1 MPNTPGPKPSTG
13 PRLRLLLVEDS
24 RYDAR
29 IVRQHLKQIHGDGF
43 ELRHVRRLAEV
54 EAALDGFSADCI
66 LLDLSLPDAAGT
78 EGVTFLLSVTNGVP
92 IVVLS
97 VTDDHEVA
105 ISAVRLG
112 AQDFLVK
119 GRVDAELLNRS
130 IRYAIERKGGESQLA
145 HQALHDAVTGLPNRT
160 LFTDRLR
167 QALAKRRRSAQAVA
181 VMFLDLDRFKAV
193 NDQFGHDAG
202 DDLLIEVSRR
212 LQALLRPTDTV
223 ARFGGDEFVILCEQF
238 DTDDEAAAIAGRVVE
253 SVSQPF
259 RIKGKEVFASTSVGV
274 ALAIDSSDP
283 GGLIQAADLALYH
296 AKENGQQR
304 YEFFDDEMR
313 KRAVSRAELQYAL
326 HRAVE
331 KQEFQLVYQPLVEL
345 ATGEII
351 GGEALARWR
360 RPRHGV
366 VEPEEFIPL
375 AEEIGLIVP
384 IGALLLTQACTHANS
399 WRDGQRLVPNLS
411 VNVSARQLGD
421 PKIARQVEDALA
433 ATKLAPSRLCLEI
446 TESAIMNDLD
456 GMRAVLH
463 GLKGLGVT
471 LSVDDFGT
479 GYSSLSLLRRL
490 PFDQLKIDRS
500 FVDGLHRDPQ
510 GQDFVAAII
519 GLAKTLRLSC
529 LAEGIESLEQLSV
542 LRNLGCELGQG
553 FYFSRP
559 LSSDG
564 FARLATSGDSRL
576 PN

>member
-259 RIKGKEVFASTSVGV
+259 RIKGKEAFVSTSVGV

-326 HRAVE
+326 QRAVE
-331 KQEFQLVYQPLVEL
+331 KEEFQLVYQPLVEL

-529 LAEGIESLEQLSV
+529 LAEGIESPEQLSM

>member
-326 HRAVE
+326 QRAVE
-331 KQEFQLVYQPLVEL
+331 KEEFQLVYQPLVEL

-384 IGALLLTQACTHANS
+384 IGALLLTQACTHAYS

-529 LAEGIESLEQLSV
+529 LAEGIESPEQLSV